1 MFQFKCHLLRETI
14 SGPLYLNNNIR
25 VFLNCCITNYH
36 RCSKLKQHPPMSS
49 QFSRSEVWHS
59 MAGSLAQSITRV
71 GQAEFSSGSSGGKS
85 SSQPVIGR
93 IQFLACVELRSP
105 FPYWLSAPR
114 SLSHRLLSLLQPIGE
129 NSAFKGLI

>member
-1 MFQFKCHLLRETI
+1 MFQFTCHLFRETI
-14 SGPLYLNNNIR
+14 SGPLDLNNNIR
-25 VFLNCCITNYH
+25 VFLNYCVANYH
-36 RCSKLKQHPPMSS
+36 KRSKLKQHPPISS

-59 MAGSLAQSITRV
+59 MAGSLAQRV

-85 SSQPVIGR
+85 SSHPVIGR
-93 IQFLACVELRSP
+93 IQFLACVELRSL

-114 SLSHRLLSLLQPIGE
+114 SLSHGLLSLLQPIGE